1 MLTGA
6 RPVTLAPMEANQAE
20 RQRWNNERWAE
31 MWPRRERLT
40 DQITPFLLDA
50 LALHLGERV
59 LDVGS
64 GGGKAAPSAAAV
76 VGEQGAAGGGD
87 IPAPVPW
94 LGESPARGPPP
105 PHQTFPRGAR
115 H

>member
-64 GGGKAAPSAAAV
+64 GGGKAPLTASAV
-76 VGEQGAAGGGD
+76 VGEQGAVVGAA
-87 IPAPVPW
+87 IPAPVTWPAA
-94 LGESPARGPPP
+94 SPAPAPPP
-105 PHQTFPRGAR
+105 PTPTLAPV
-115 H
+115 